1 MELYPSSN
9 TIQAPKLQAES
20 DSRNNYILRKPRHN
34 HFMRTRTNME
44 AMTMKYE
51 NIRTLTAESRN
62 LRKSKQEPK
71 STIAP
76 SLMVKYSGA
85 PIEGFSMNTSARN
98 SKIADL
104 RNSSTRETF
113 GNTIPHNLP
122 MEYSSCNPS
131 CHKVLGKS
139 SVVLSLLCI
148 SSFLKGFILNGI
160 INVNMSTIEKRFG
173 LTSSQAGWI
182 ASVHDITAA
191 PVALIVSFIGAV
203 GYKMRWIG
211 LGLLCLS
218 IGSFIIIIPHFA
230 AGEYK
235 WKHNLTGL
243 CSNKTSVSSVTET
256 STANFLYVFLLG
268 RLIHGIGCSI
278 LHTLGISC
286 VDDCVDPKN
295 VPMYMG
301 IMLCFGTLGPAFG
314 FLIGGEFLKIF
325 VDINSTE
332 VLLSEE
338 DPQWIGAWW
347 LSFLVSAVIALLIVP
362 LMLTYKKELPI
373 SKKIENSCSEVHQNT
388 SQKRLAQ
395 FGFGSKVKD
404 IPVTAYLLLWNPSF
418 LFVTLTFTTEAA
430 LLHGVTTF
438 LPKYLESQYQRTPS
452 QASLLTGIIA
462 VPGGAGGQLLGGYIC
477 KRFGLKIN
485 QMTRLAIVCFVVS
498 LTTWSVIWIKC
509 DSSVVTD
516 IAHNKPEDRRN
527 SLNFS
532 HEDFTAACNIDCY
545 CSTEFYQPVCG
556 ADKKLYFSPCHAGC
570 VDFNKNNQSY
580 ANCSCIEDVEQ
591 TGYAL
596 KGLCKKHGYCYQL
609 LIFLPLLMITFFLTF
624 VARTPLVAVVLRCIP
639 DNQKT
644 FGLGVNHFIRRL
656 VGSLPGP
663 LLFGKALDQSC
674 RIWKHDRNNDSSCW
688 LYNSYDLSFN
698 FFLIFIVLRILSI
711 SFLGFASYLYKPPPS
726 SSMSSKSTSSTANNN
741 NKPTSL
747 TRHPKAYDNPVLSQE
762 DEVTAL

>member
-1 MELYPSSN
+1 MELFATPGTVETSNFPISS
-9 TIQAPKLQAES
+9 
-20 DSRNNYILRKPRHN
+20 DFILRKK
-34 HFMRTRTNME
+34 TE
-44 AMTMKYE
+44 ANFLHSTAE
-51 NIRTLTAESRN
+51 NVVVKPENAVSLTESRN
-62 LRKSKQEPK
+62 FTKLTQELDQNIVPALMIHCSSSSKESSPK
-71 STIAP
+71 SLSENTFDKNKVTDAKNNAN
-76 SLMVKYSGA
+76 SDSY
-85 PIEGFSMNTSARN
+85 MNAVLHTQSNNSIIINNSATGNNNNN
-98 SKIADL
+98 SNNNNNNNNNNNDNNNNSDNL
-104 RNSSTRETF
+104 PWEYDSCNSSCLRIL
-113 GNTIPHNLP
+113 NRP
-122 MEYSSCNPS
+122 
-131 CHKVLGKS
+131 

-191 PVALIVSFIGAV
+191 PVALFVSFIGAV

-211 LGLLCLS
+211 FGLFCLS
-218 IGSFIIIIPHFA
+218 IGSFIIIMPHFA

-235 WKHNLTGL
+235 WQHNFTGL
-243 CSNKTSVSSVTET
+243 CSNKTNLSAASDTDT
-256 STANFLYVFLLG
+256 SNLLYVFLLG

-295 VPMYMG
+295 APMYMG

-325 VDINSTE
+325 VNVNSSDI
-332 VLLSEE
+332 LFSEE

-362 LMLTYKKELPI
+362 LMLAYKKELPV

-404 IPVTAYLLLWNPSF
+404 LPVTAYLLLWNPSF

-498 LTTWSVIWIKC
+498 LTTWSVVWIKC
-509 DSSVVTD
+509 DGSVLAD
-516 IAHNKPEDRRN
+516 ITGKNENRR
-527 SLNFS
+527 F
-532 HEDFTAACNIDCY
+532 FTRSIA
-545 CSTEFYQPVCG
+545 VR
-556 ADKKLYFSPCHAGC
+556 KSPRP
-570 VDFNKNNQSY
+570 
-580 ANCSCIEDVEQ
+580 I
-591 TGYAL
+591 
-596 KGLCKKHGYCYQL
+596 
-609 LIFLPLLMITFFLTF
+609 LPYME
-624 VARTPLVAVVLRCIP
+624 AR
-639 DNQKT
+639 
-644 FGLGVNHFIRRL
+644 
-656 VGSLPGP
+656 
-663 LLFGKALDQSC
+663 
-674 RIWKHDRNNDSSCW
+674 
-688 LYNSYDLSFN
+688 
-698 FFLIFIVLRILSI
+698 
-711 SFLGFASYLYKPPPS
+711 
-726 SSMSSKSTSSTANNN
+726 
-741 NKPTSL
+741 
-747 TRHPKAYDNPVLSQE
+747 
-762 DEVTAL
+762 